1 MSAKGVLHEASR
13 RTSTAYMGSNLDIL
27 NAVQYDI
34 GVPLPAVTRASRAAK
49 RKRPATTT
57 DAEGTRDATDIAG
70 AHSPR
75 TMSHNSTVAEL
86 LSAVDG
92 APPSKG
98 GRKPT
103 NKPRASGKAPAKTTA
118 SPAEAILDSV
128 ESDEGDVDGEEAD
141 AEKKRARGRPRID
154 VKDVTAA
161 DRRRTQIRLAQR
173 AYRSRKEKAIVSLEK
188 RVNALKAANEA
199 MSNAFMRLHDFAL
212 GRGLLDQHPDLA
224 QHLRQTTEVFLEMA
238 RQSSA
243 DEDMDDPDEEEAHGL
258 GNTGGTDN
266 GSKPA
271 SDDAMRAFEKKQKE
285 ITDAVQMFGYQAQH
299 EPVHKAGNAHAR
311 NPAQAEAPAL
321 LSQQMVLPSQ
331 ASPIRATDSVSNQLY
346 GGILMAQAMNLD
358 TDSNVGSF
366 DSQPDDVVFGS
377 AFGTMNIVNATASTE
392 SLDGTVPVGSYYTAT
407 ATASGNGSTSTGT
420 GSNSNDMS
428 SGTGSALSVSPASGR
443 NTDFGLG
450 NDFTFDGPA
459 LSLFA
464 NYATPPAAGAGGGQA
479 QAQTAAAATSASDL
493 GPHLASTD
501 AFIASAAMGR
511 PTAGLPLP
519 MPYPG
524 LQPPGK
530 YPPDFSFG
538 LRLRRYAIESAYRLI
553 STADPPVDSFARAF
567 GFCIMFEPI
576 DTIRRRLQRGLE
588 TPYSPSK
595 FTRWE
600 LPFVSRYPDVEDA
613 AGALA
618 AAAASP
624 ASRSSS
630 GSSSSTNKVLPNNS
644 NSDHRG
650 TGVRPATP
658 QIHVTLPGFEG
669 AFYDCEET
677 EMYLQQRGV
686 HIPPDS
692 NSVIV
697 EVDDADFAVDTA
709 TMATRGRKTSGDDRT
724 SASTAV
730 GTSTDTSTSASA
742 STSKSARNA
751 TSTASTS
758 RGSSGG
764 SNSSSIPSTQS
775 GTALGM
781 FNYLSPDLIKP
792 KTRNGDATAVDW
804 GGSSR
809 SGVAGTIAAADAAAG
824 RGNGSSSSMDEEQLF
839 MSFMEAPLFRVPS
852 PSPPPVNFPQ
862 RRLLSLNVD
871 KFLRELVR
879 RGTCLGQTPGF
890 RASDVN
896 EAFWSATR
904 SASAV

>member
-1 MSAKGVLHEASR
+1 
-13 RTSTAYMGSNLDIL
+13 MGSNLDIL

-34 GVPLPAVTRASRAAK
+34 GVPLSPMTRASRAAK
-49 RKRPATTT
+49 RKRPATMADAEESRDTT
-57 DAEGTRDATDIAG
+57 DVAG

-75 TMSHNSTVAEL
+75 TTPHNSTVAEL

-103 NKPRASGKAPAKTTA
+103 NKPRASRKAPAKTTA
-118 SPAEAILDSV
+118 SLAEAILDSV
-128 ESDEGDVDGEEAD
+128 ESDEGDIDGEEAD

-188 RVNALKAANEA
+188 RVNSLKEANEA

-243 DEDMDDPDEEEAHGL
+243 DEDMDDPNEEEAHGL
-258 GNTGGTDN
+258 GNNGGTN
-266 GSKPA
+266 NSSKPA
-271 SDDAMRAFEKKQKE
+271 SDEAMRAFEKKQKE
-285 ITDAVQMFGYQAQH
+285 ITDAVQMFGYQSQH
-299 EPVHKAGNAHAR
+299 EPVNKAGNTHTR
-311 NPAQAEAPAL
+311 NPAQTEAPAV
-321 LSQQMVLPSQ
+321 LSQQVVLPSQ

-346 GGILMAQAMNLD
+346 GGLLMAQALNLD
-358 TDSNVGSF
+358 TDDSNVGSF

-377 AFGTMNIVNATASTE
+377 AFGTAMNIVNATANTE

-420 GSNSNDMS
+420 GTNSNEMS

-443 NTDFGLG
+443 NTDFGLS

-459 LSLFA
+459 FSLFS
-464 NYATPPAAGAGGGQA
+464 NYPTPPAAGAGGGQA
-479 QAQTAAAATSASDL
+479 QAQTAAAPTSTSDL

-553 STADPPVDSFARAF
+553 STANPPVDSFARAF

-600 LPFVSRYPDVEDA
+600 LPFVSQHPDVEDA
-613 AGALA
+613 AGAPA
-618 AAAASP
+618 AAAVRAHASSPTAASP
-624 ASRSSS
+624 ASR
-630 GSSSSTNKVLPNNS
+630 GSSSSSSSNINTNSTNKVLPNNS

-650 TGVRPATP
+650 TGVRPVTP

-697 EVDDADFAVDTA
+697 EVDDADFAVDAA
-709 TMATRGRKTSGDDRT
+709 TLATRGRKTSGDDRT
-724 SASTAV
+724 AASTAA
-730 GTSTDTSTSASA
+730 GTSAGTSTSAAA

-751 TSTASTS
+751 TSTADTS

-764 SNSSSIPSTQS
+764 SSSSSIPLTQS

-781 FNYLSPDLIKP
+781 FNYLSPDLVKP
-792 KTRNGDATAVDW
+792 KTRNGDATAMDW
-804 GGSSR
+804 GGSGR
-809 SGVAGTIAAADAAAG
+809 SGVAGTIAAANAAAG